1 MTALFRNT
9 DTKQLLLSFVQPHKP
24 ISTTTLSRWC
34 VTVMKQSG
42 INVNIFGSQD
52 GRMKKHLHNF
62 MISQFKRTFQ
72 TIYLDEICCFLYLYV
87 YIVLF
92 IQETYGVNYSRNNTN
107 QIEKNPGLLIISS
120 LILSNPHLY
129 ERTGN

>member
-1 MTALFRNT
+1 
-9 DTKQLLLSFVQPHKP
+9 
-24 ISTTTLSRWC
+24 
-34 VTVMKQSG
+34 
-42 INVNIFGSQD
+42 
-52 GRMKKHLHNF
+52 MKKHLHNF

-72 TIYLDEICCFLYLYV
+72 TIYLDEVCCFLYLYV
-87 YIVLF
+87 YMVLF